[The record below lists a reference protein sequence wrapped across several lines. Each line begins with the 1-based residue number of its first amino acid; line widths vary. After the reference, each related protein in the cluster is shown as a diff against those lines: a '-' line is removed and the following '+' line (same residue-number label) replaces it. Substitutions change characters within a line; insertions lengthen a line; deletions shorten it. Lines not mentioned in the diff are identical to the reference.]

1 MLPAISDSCEIVC
14 VIVVSY
20 KLSGIF
26 IKISH
31 NVVHLYE
38 NIHIHNYLGSYL
50 PTFTILYESFQCT
63 FNLMMCNVLLFL
75 YADMDSANI
84 FIACD
89 SRTLGLLVPSGT
101 KYVDLVEIIL
111 AKMKINIGNAILKM
125 EYDVGGNMAPLWV
138 ENDNSL
144 FFYMELKRKDH
155 RFTACVLSV
164 EVDHEF
170 NISANKSVN
179 EIATTCLPIAPIME
193 RLDA

>member
-26 IKISH
+26 TKISH

-38 NIHIHNYLGSYL
+38 NIHIHNHLGSYL

-63 FNLMMCNVLLFL
+63 YNLMMCNVLLFF

-84 FIACD
+84 FITCD

-101 KYVDLVEIIL
+101 KYVDLVEIIS
-111 AKMKINIGNAILKM
+111 AEMKINISNAILKM
-125 EYDVGGNMAPLWV
+125 EYDVGGNMAIHFSSIW
-138 ENDNSL
+138 SL
-144 FFYMELKRKDH
+144 K
-155 RFTACVLSV
+155 
-164 EVDHEF
+164 
-170 NISANKSVN
+170 
-179 EIATTCLPIAPIME
+179 E
-193 RLDA
+193 RIIGLQRAYLALRLITSLTFLLTNL